1 MSVESILST
10 LKTVLSPLDF
20 SHIRSSIEAKT
31 SKIQDRLSSKLER
44 KFNNLKRRYGIP
56 QVSNLSYDSV
66 IFNYSHRALTEAEK
80 MVLARGLRF
89 CLPPKAV
96 DGVSVK
102 CAFEM
107 LYRDLIGLGHSLTSE
122 DQDRLKCQLKNASYS
137 YIYSYDYSKQKRIL
151 SKEEW
156 MALND
161 LRNDTSIIITK
172 PDKGNGVV
180 IVNRHDYL
188 SKMKQLISD
197 GTKFKLLSHNP
208 TKSREN
214 SLISYLRNL
223 KRDCIIDEAT
233 FRKILPCGSTAGVL
247 YGLPKVHKTGCPF
260 RPIVSSVN
268 TYNYN
273 LASFLVDVLK
283 PISTNQFTIKN
294 SFSFVDWVKTLQ
306 HNNEIMCSFDV
317 CSLFTNVPLDET
329 IEICLSKLYSLPD
342 PPALPRHVLKTL
354 LEFATKKSHFV
365 FDGHYYDQIDGVAM
379 GSPLGPV
386 LANIFMCDFEQKW
399 LANVDSRPSIWFR
412 YVDDTFSLF
421 DSEATA
427 ASFLHF
433 LNTRHPNIK
442 FTMELEENQEIP
454 FLDVRIKRNLN
465 NFTTTGF
472 KIDQG
477 KNTPGRA
484 LVILNAENGKAISEL
499 LEGSWL
505 SRHPSDPAN
514 ERKEAGDE
522 YDEEG
527 VLKFDSSS
535 NDEDSEELSLGNENN
550 EADNDVGDIPFVDCK
565 VNFLLGTAS
574 RFGRTIPFNYRIISK
589 AIATIY

>member
-1 MSVESILST
+1 
-10 LKTVLSPLDF
+10 
-20 SHIRSSIEAKT
+20 
-31 SKIQDRLSSKLER
+31 
-44 KFNNLKRRYGIP
+44 
-56 QVSNLSYDSV
+56 
-66 IFNYSHRALTEAEK
+66 
-80 MVLARGLRF
+80 MVPFDVMTGRNSMVCNSRGVADL
-89 CLPPKAV
+89 CK
-96 DGVSVK
+96 S
-102 CAFEM
+102 FEM
-107 LYRDLIGLGHSLTSE
+107 LGLPVMQSSFCFADVEGITVPTTGFVYYFRSLRTTE
-122 DQDRLKCQLKNASYS
+122 AIFVRKKRLNPASVLKN
-137 YIYSYDYSKQKRIL
+137 
-151 SKEEW
+151 
-156 MALND
+156 D
-161 LRNDTSIIITK
+161 LKIDTAIELTNTRFNTS
-172 PDKGNGVV
+172 
-180 IVNRHDYL
+180 
-188 SKMKQLISD
+188 S
-197 GTKFKLLSHNP
+197 KLLSHNP

-247 YGLPKVHKTGCPF
+247 YGLPKVHKTGCPS

-273 LASFLVDVLK
+273 LASFLVNVLK
-283 PISTNQFTIKN
+283 PISTNQFTIKD
-294 SFSFVDWVKTLQ
+294 SFSFVDWAKTHQ
-306 HNNEIMCSFDV
+306 HNDEMTCSFDV

-399 LANVDSRPSIWFR
+399 LTNVDSRPSIWFR

-465 NFTTTGF
+465 NFKTTVHRKTTFTGLYTKY
-472 KIDQG
+472 KI
-477 KNTPGRA
+477 NLIRTLTYRCLRICSFF
-484 LVILNAENGKAISEL
+484 LVTVDSLRSKEHSPSKWLPKRRSL
-499 LEGSWL
+499 L
-505 SRHPSDPAN
+505 
-514 ERKEAGDE
+514 
-522 YDEEG
+522 
-527 VLKFDSSS
+527 
-535 NDEDSEELSLGNENN
+535 
-550 EADNDVGDIPFVDCK
+550 
-565 VNFLLGTAS
+565 
-574 RFGRTIPFNYRIISK
+574 
-589 AIATIY
+589 